1 MVEAWILAIFCIL
14 VGVPIAVQEKHQ
26 NKETG
31 VYLLKSKK
39 QKLQKIFDTVVD
51 RTFKQL
57 TEDNPI
63 PDFMCHNEHKKAIN
77 YALALYRK
85 GLLEKTIN
93 KAMKGKGYVYR
104 MQ

>member
-63 PDFMCHNEHKKAIN
+63 PVFMCHNEHKQAIN